1 MDKNKDFQSAIDSKY
16 DEVVQYMTTLGTY
29 KPEFDDAIR
38 VYVHMIVQ
46 YDTIYSRWVR
56 GGMKSKVKSSGGYKR
71 SPEVAQ
77 LEELRK
83 QMVTY
88 SDRLG
93 LTPKALD
100 TIKNNVNVNVKTGLD
115 KAMETISGILDNKR
129 DD

>member
-1 MDKNKDFQSAIDSKY
+1 MDNMEESIRVKFE
-16 DEVVQYMTTLGTY
+16 EVKRDMEKLGTY
-29 KPEFDDAIR
+29 KAEFDDAIKI
-38 VYVHMIVQ
+38 YVHMKVQ
-46 YDTIYSRWVR
+46 YDAIFQRWVK

-83 QMVTY
+83 QMITY

-100 TIKNNVNVNVKTGLD
+100 TIKNNVNVNAHTGLEESL
-115 KAMETISGILDNKR
+115 KEISDALNS
-129 DD
+129 